1 MLTPQQVID
10 QYFLDHRC
18 ALIELAAFLDRY
30 DAAVNRS
37 GEPEDDHRLELI
49 HRALEALRQPTPEEG
64 HATCLLR
71 LFEADA

>member
-18 ALIELAAFLDRY
+18 ALVELAGFLDRY
-30 DAAVNRS
+30 DAAVKRH
-37 GEPEDDHRLELI
+37 GEPEDAGRLELI
-49 HRALEALRQPTPEEG
+49 HEALEALRQPTPKEG
-64 HATCLLR
+64 HAASLLR